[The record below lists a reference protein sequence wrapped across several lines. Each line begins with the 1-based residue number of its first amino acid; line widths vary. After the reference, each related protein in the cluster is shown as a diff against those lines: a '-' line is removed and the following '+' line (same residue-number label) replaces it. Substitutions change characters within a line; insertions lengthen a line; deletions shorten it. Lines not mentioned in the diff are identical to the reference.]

1 MSLATTSPELMV
13 SVISVLKGQV
23 GLALGNVFGSFV
35 ANIGLVLGVAGLIR
49 PIKVSYIII
58 HRQIP
63 FMIAALMV
71 LVISSLGPYIE
82 MWEVVAMLA
91 GLVGWLI
98 WLVCNVQG
106 DEGIPDMSL
115 DCAWWVTVVWFV
127 MGVASMQWGSGLI
140 IASAESLALVFGV
153 KPYVVGLTVVAVG
166 TSLPEL
172 ASGVYGA
179 IRGESSLVLG
189 NVLGANVLLLLLVL
203 PVIFLTS
210 STHVVLSD
218 KLFDY
223 LFMGLTSV
231 FLWLFSMGFDQEWEI
246 NRYEA
251 VIMLSVFGVYQF
263 LLLR

>member
-1 MSLATTSPELMV
+1 
-13 SVISVLKGQV
+13 
-23 GLALGNVFGSFV
+23 
-35 ANIGLVLGVAGLIR
+35 
-49 PIKVSYIII
+49 
-58 HRQIP
+58 
-63 FMIAALMV
+63 
-71 LVISSLGPYIE
+71 
-82 MWEVVAMLA
+82 
-91 GLVGWLI
+91 
-98 WLVCNVQG
+98 
-106 DEGIPDMSL
+106 
-115 DCAWWVTVVWFV
+115 
-127 MGVASMQWGSGLI
+127 MQWGSGLI